1 MHGSVGGAGKGLR
14 LDAIC
19 AALLLVAGTSLCMQ
33 VFCSGKWGARP
44 NTQDESVYLF
54 QARTLA
60 SGHLTMPSPPL
71 PEFFEAAHILV
82 LPRFA
87 AKYLP
92 GHAALLAPFLL
103 AGVPWLLPCLLLGAT
118 AALLFA
124 AARLAGL
131 SLWAAWV
138 APLLLLGN
146 TDVFPFY
153 ASYLSQSSSVAG
165 AAAVIALAL
174 AALRRPSP
182 GRIAALFAAMVFTGL
197 VRPFAGLAAAAT
209 GGAVLFRLFRRGA
222 PLSLLAWALPPLIAG
237 ALALGAVCRATT
249 GSWTTAPWSLYARQY
264 MPFDGPGIGP
274 VRADPPQRPLP
285 AHLHDLEVGFR
296 QSRERHTFARLPAE
310 AGRRILLV
318 ARLLPGW
325 VAVAFAALGLLWR
338 PLWPASVFALI
349 FYVLQLTF
357 HFRSAIYYLE
367 MAPWLFLAAA
377 AGAELA
383 VRGALRL
390 RRAAAVPS
398 LVALAMAALWIG
410 VGMATDLHPV
420 IVHASERGWTYA
432 LWEPAFEWLR
442 QRRALVF
449 IRYPPRWD
457 GNIDLTYNEPDL
469 LHADLVRAIDKGPR
483 DAELLPYFPDRP
495 AFVLDAV
502 TLRAERIR

>member
-1 MHGSVGGAGKGLR
+1 MNGGVSGGGKGSR

-19 AALLLVAGTSLCMQ
+19 AALLVVAGTSLCMQ

-54 QARTLA
+54 QAKTLA

-71 PEFFEAAHILV
+71 PEFFEAAHVLV
-82 LPRFA
+82 RPRFA

-92 GHAALLAPFLL
+92 GHAALLAPFQA
-103 AGVPWLLPCLLLGAT
+103 AGIPWLLPCLLLGIT

-124 AARLAGL
+124 GARLAGL
-131 SLWAAWV
+131 PAWAAWV

-153 ASYLSQSSSVAG
+153 ASYLSQSSSVA
-165 AAAVIALAL
+165 AVAAVIALGIAVD
-174 AALRRPSP
+174 RRPSA
-182 GRIAALFAAMVFTGL
+182 GRVAALFTAVVFTAL
-197 VRPFAGLAAAAT
+197 VRPFAGVAAAVT
-209 GGAVLFRLFRRGA
+209 GAAVLWRVFRRGA
-222 PLSLLAWALPPLIAG
+222 PLSALAWALPPLIAG
-237 ALALGAVCRATT
+237 ALALGGVCRATT
-249 GSWTTAPWSLYARQY
+249 GSWTTAPWTLYARQY

-274 VRADPPQRPLP
+274 VRADEPELRLPP
-285 AHLHDLEVGFR
+285 HLHDLEVGFR

-310 AGRRILLV
+310 AGRRLLLV

-325 VAVAFAALGLLWR
+325 VAVAFAALGLFWR
-338 PLWPASVFALI
+338 PLWPASVFALT
-349 FYVLQLTF
+349 FFGLQLTF

-367 MAPWLFLAAA
+367 MTPWLFLAAA
-377 AGAELA
+377 AGAALA
-383 VRGALRL
+383 VRAALSL
-390 RRAAAVPS
+390 RRALAVP
-398 LVALAMAALWIG
+398 ALAALSLAALWIG
-410 VGMATDLHPV
+410 VGLTMDLYPV
-420 IVHASERGWTYA
+420 IAHAPERGWTYA
-432 LWEPAFEWLR
+432 LWEPAFQWLR
-442 QRRALVF
+442 EQRALVF

-469 LHADLVRAIDKGPR
+469 SRADLVRAIDKGPR

-495 AFVLDAV
+495 AFVFDVV